1 MYFFLKHCAHYRY
14 KTPRFTGVSFSNQKM
29 VITYFV
35 LSALIGLL
43 SLVGG
48 YEVVPSIED
57 GNCIY
62 IYNIYF

>member
-1 MYFFLKHCAHYRY
+1 
-14 KTPRFTGVSFSNQKM
+14 M
-29 VITYFV
+29 VITYFI